1 MIKRCKEQ
9 RQQMKP
15 HMVRFS
21 DGTWAKAKAKAG
33 ITPLSAI
40 IRRLVKLWLAD
51 EIEVK

>member
-1 MIKRCKEQ
+1 MKRREE
-9 RQQMKP
+9 RPQMKP
-15 HMVRFS
+15 HMVRFTDS
-21 DGTWAKAKAKAG
+21 TWAAAKAKAG